1 MSTITKK
8 TFKKKTSDIQ
18 LAIFS
23 FQPLNKQSKTSASL
37 EDLLAQTSLLPNSQ
51 NGDRNATSIDRRALS
66 KTPSKS
72 SCQEISLDI
81 EDNRSRLIDGTY
93 RSLKE
98 DSVNA
103 TPSSYSGESFEF
115 SRARSSD
122 SEGATAV
129 TRPFKKRVNI
139 LTNDLPSK
147 EKLCS
152 SSISFENCRNLDSR
166 NASLTN
172 ITSESDRAKADNY
185 LTMTGT
191 IKRGRKKGQ
200 SVDLQLNMSRDEL
213 EKINQAAL
221 LIQQAHEL
229 EQGRSN
235 CCCGCGCSLTSGMHI
250 FLLSLISLPFVI
262 IVTSIYAFYI
272 GTLTWYN
279 MFTYFN
285 EEKSCLYRFI
295 MSPLLV
301 VAYPF
306 GIVLCTIGLGV
317 YSGLVQISTTFAK
330 WTNEIADIEKGFY
343 GWLCSFLH
351 LSDCSPY
358 EVVILTDLKMPS
370 EAVLGNTS
378 TEELSL

>member
-1 MSTITKK
+1 MKVIKLMLS
-8 TFKKKTSDIQ
+8 IQ
-18 LAIFS
+18 L
-23 FQPLNKQSKTSASL
+23 QPLSKQGKTSASL
-37 EDLLAQTSLLPNSQ
+37 EDLLAQTSLLPIGQ
-51 NGDRNATSIDRRALS
+51 NGERGHASIERRALS

-81 EDNRSRLIDGTY
+81 EDNRSRHIDGTY

-98 DSVNA
+98 DSVNC
-103 TPSSYSGESFEF
+103 TPSSYSGESLDF
-115 SRARSSD
+115 SRGRSSD
-122 SEGATAV
+122 SEHTIGAP
-129 TRPFKKRVNI
+129 RSKKRVNI
-139 LTNDLPSK
+139 LTNELPPSK

-152 SSISFENCRNLDSR
+152 SSISFDNSRHLDSR
-166 NASLTN
+166 DASLIN
-172 ITSESDRAKADNY
+172 ITSESDRSVMRDNY

-191 IKRGRKKGQ
+191 IKRGRQKGQ

-221 LIQQAHEL
+221 LIQQAHDL
-229 EQGRSN
+229 QHGRTN
-235 CCCGCGCSLTSGMHI
+235 CCCGCSLTSGMHI
-250 FLLSLISLPFVI
+250 FLLSLISLPFVML
-262 IVTSIYAFYI
+262 VTSVYAFYI

-285 EEKSCLYRFI
+285 EEKPCLYRVF

-306 GIVLCTIGLGV
+306 VIVLCTIGLGI

-330 WTNEIADIEKGFY
+330 WSNEIADIEKGFY

-358 EVVILTDLKMPS
+358 EVVILTDLKAPD
-370 EAVLGNTS
+370 AVLGNTS